1 MYADI
6 KLRHKICNFLGSV
19 IVTPLLYLLAFLK
32 IDLITPPEETKA
44 YQQITKQIESD
55 PENPYL
61 YRQRI
66 ALLFK
71 FGSREQRIAD
81 HSKIIEILSQ
91 NPDRYPDL
99 RLVHQ
104 YYNRAQ
110 QYKILGNQKQEAGEL
125 EQAKTYYHQAIA
137 DYRKLCDLSNHP
149 PLEFWQEIDKLQ
161 YSCREL
167 DRLASDPISPHS
179 VQSPMLYV
187 FAILAA
193 PAPDQEITG
202 INKPIAYIQV
212 DNLLAAYEPDI
223 DIEALKRSEQAEL
236 LAVIVQH
243 DRITAE
249 LFAQQT
255 LLPLRFGTAF
265 VSEAA
270 LRNYLQDSQAQ
281 LSDRL
286 NQLSGYGEYLL
297 KGQLEQAEVKPDTNL
312 KGREYLLA
320 KKQQYEDLQQAQ
332 QRQKEQQ
339 SQLIELL
346 RSHTSQLDQD
356 EQGDRDYLQI
366 ATTQEA
372 EDLRVYLLLTQTQ
385 AEQLNLALQQWLE
398 DYPAWQLTLSE
409 PLPPYHFAEA

>member
-6 KLRHKICNFLGSV
+6 KLRHKICNFLGNV

-91 NPDRYPDL
+91 DPDRYPDL
-99 RLVHQ
+99 RLSHQ

-137 DYRKLCDLSNHP
+137 DYRKLCDLSKHS
-149 PLEFWQEIDKLQ
+149 LEFWQEIDKLQ

-167 DRLASDPISPHS
+167 DRLASDPLSPHS
-179 VQSPMLYV
+179 VQSLMLYV

-193 PAPDQEITG
+193 PAPAQEITG
-202 INKPIAYIQV
+202 INKSIAYIQV

-270 LRNYLQDSQAQ
+270 LRDYLQNSQSR

-346 RSHTSQLDQD
+346 RSHTSQSNQDQ
-356 EQGDRDYLQI
+356 QSDRDYLQI
-366 ATTQEA
+366 ATPQEA

-385 AEQLNLALQQWLE
+385 AEQLNQTLQQWQV
-398 DYPAWQLTLSE
+398 DFPAWQLTLSE
-409 PLPPYHFAEA
+409 PLPPYHFAET